1 MRKCFTVCLNLPVSI
16 EVIGE
21 ERSGEVN
28 IVSVCNVGLP
38 SISDINDSLT
48 DDALQAI
55 DKAFAESESES
66 EA

>member
-1 MRKCFTVCLNLPVSI
+1 MKKRFTVCLNLPVSVD
-16 EVIGE
+16 VIGE

-28 IVSVCNVGLP
+28 IVSVCDVALP
-38 SISDINDSLT
+38 SVSDINDSMT

-55 DKAFAESESES
+55 DEAFAESER